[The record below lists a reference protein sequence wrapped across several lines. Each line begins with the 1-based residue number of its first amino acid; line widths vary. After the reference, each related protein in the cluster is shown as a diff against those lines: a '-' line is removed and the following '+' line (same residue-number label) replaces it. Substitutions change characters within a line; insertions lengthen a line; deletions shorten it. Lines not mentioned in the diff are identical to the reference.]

1 MIIWNEP
8 FYFLNIY
15 IRKFINIIIKIMS
28 IILFINKMIKI
39 TLQKHFKNDIILI
52 NIIKN
57 KGDLKKWKRNMKNQH

>member
-52 NIIKN
+52 NINKN
-57 KGDLKKWKRNMKNQH
+57 KGDLKKWKKIMKNQH

>member
-57 KGDLKKWKRNMKNQH
+57 KGDLKK

>member
-15 IRKFINIIIKIMS
+15 IRKFINTIIKIMS

-39 TLQKHFKNDIILI
+39 TLQKHFKNDF
-52 NIIKN
+52 IKDFVAATFSRRFLFAN
-57 KGDLKKWKRNMKNQH
+57 K

>member
-52 NIIKN
+52 NINKN
-57 KGDLKKWKRNMKNQH
+57 KGDLKK

>member
-8 FYFLNIY
+8 FYFLDIY

-57 KGDLKKWKRNMKNQH
+57 KGDLKK